1 MEFETE
7 AQQKAYER
15 CAGLART
22 VFGETLV
29 PLDDEPCF
37 VMAQGSAFLY
47 AHVKPWGE
55 DRSVL
60 QVYAPVVFGA
70 EMTLDLA
77 LYLLQENDSMR
88 FGAFSVGAD
97 GTIFF
102 NHNVVAD
109 SIDKEEFKASIL
121 AVLMGADDYDDEI
134 VAKWGG
140 RRASDPCPQA

>member
-7 AQQKAYER
+7 AQRRAYEH
-15 CAGLART
+15 CVELARA

-29 PLDDEPCF
+29 PLEDEPCF
-37 VMAQGSAFLY
+37 VMAKGSAFLY

-88 FGAFSVGAD
+88 FGAFSVGED

-102 NHNVVAD
+102 NHNIVAD
-109 SIDKEEFKASIL
+109 SMDKEEFKASIL
-121 AVLMGADDYDDEI
+121 AVLMGADDCDDEI
-134 VAKWGG
+134 VQRWGG
-140 RRASDPCPQA
+140 RRASDTGAEA